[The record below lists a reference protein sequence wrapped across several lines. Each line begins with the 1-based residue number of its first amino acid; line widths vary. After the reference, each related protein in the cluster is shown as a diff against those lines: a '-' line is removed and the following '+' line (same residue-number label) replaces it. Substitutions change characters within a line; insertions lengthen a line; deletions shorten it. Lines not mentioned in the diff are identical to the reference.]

1 MKNSSNSPSAQ
12 NPCKWKPSHSVI
24 STFTASAV
32 LSLWLFGWQ
41 SNAQTLPYSEN
52 FNSGT
57 AVGWSTLDT
66 LGMAF
71 GQMGSVTFPGG
82 NTYRLQHPGILSQA
96 YISSVGMAR
105 MSSWAPTYTTNHF
118 QMSVDLLDLEET
130 LFRQEF
136 GLNAHA
142 RNIGP
147 PLNGAPGTE
156 AYTFHYLALSGLV
169 ADATDGF
176 VIERTFY
183 EVYQGWMG
191 GDWNGTNGSPWY
203 PGCVASKPYHLD
215 PAKDYRIMFLG
226 SDLHF
231 EGRVYEL
238 PDLSKPVLITMCNYS
253 SAAGTAY
260 GFTNGLAGI
269 QVQNIYGANDAAEV
283 GQYTGPCDATVD
295 NFSVSESYSAYPGT
309 PSVPSLSV
317 ISRGG
322 TNIVAWPGE
331 VPGLWAMEQSPA
343 LDAGAAWTDVPLWLI
358 EYDAASG
365 LRKHV
370 ATNSPM
376 GFYRLR
382 KL

>member
-1 MKNSSNSPSAQ
+1 MKNSSNSPSQ
-12 NPCKWKPSHSVI
+12 WLCKWKSSHLVI
-24 STFTASAV
+24 SGFTATAV
-32 LSLWLFGWQ
+32 LSLLLFGWQ
-41 SNAQTLPYSEN
+41 SHAQTLPYTED

-57 AVGWSTLDT
+57 AAGWYTLDS
-66 LGMAF
+66 LGLAF

-82 NTYRLQHPGILSQA
+82 NTCRLAHPAIPSQE

-142 RNIGP
+142 RTVGP
-147 PLNGAPGTE
+147 PMGGAPGTE
-156 AYTFHYLALSGLV
+156 AYTFHYLALTDLV
-169 ADATDGF
+169 TDATDGF

-183 EVYQGWMG
+183 EVYQSWMG
-191 GDWNGTNGSPWY
+191 GDWSGTNGLPWY

-215 PAKDYRIMFLG
+215 PAKQYRIMFLG

-260 GFTNGLAGI
+260 EFTNGLAGI

-283 GQYTGPCDATVD
+283 GQFTGPCAATVD
-295 NFSVSESYSAYPGT
+295 NFSVSETYSAYPGT

-317 ISRGG
+317 SSPGG

-331 VPGLWAMEQSPA
+331 VLGLWAMEQSPA
-343 LDAGAAWTDVPLWLI
+343 LDAGAVWTNVPLWLI
-358 EYDAASG
+358 EYDAVSG

-376 GFYRLR
+376 AFYRLR